1 MFIKLCALGRDAEL
15 RYTPS
20 GQAVATLALA
30 YSIGHG
36 DNRRT
41 QWIDGALWGDR
52 AISLEPHLTKG
63 TKLVVTADDLELE
76 QFTKGDGTPSA
87 KIRCRIVKV
96 DFASP
101 KQTQPAPQSYRP
113 APMAAPQP
121 KQMQPLN
128 AGEAFDDF
136 DDIPF

>member
-76 QFTKGDGTPSA
+76 QFTKGDGSPGA
-87 KIRCRIVKV
+87 KIRCRVIKV

-101 KQTQPAPQSYRP
+101 KQTPQPPNQYKP

-121 KQMQPLN
+121 NQMQTPN
-128 AGEAFDDF
+128 NGQAYDF
-136 DDIPF
+136 DDDIPW

>member
-76 QFTKGDGTPSA
+76 QFTKGDGSPGA

-101 KQTQPAPQSYRP
+101 KQTQPAPQPYRP
-113 APMAAPQP
+113 ATPPQP
-121 KQMQPLN
+121 PVQMPATGQ
-128 AGEAFDDF
+128 AYDEF